1 MTLALAASG
10 GERQVLFAQTA
21 TATAQPA
28 QAAQTAQTATA
39 QAAQPPALEPYVV
52 EYYYKVKWGHF
63 DEFME
68 LYAKNHYPILKK
80 LQQDG
85 AILSMS
91 AAYPLNHASEPARWD
106 MRFTIVYRDVIAA
119 HDLTSQA
126 TIEALYP
133 DQATFK
139 KEEQRRFELLLE
151 HTDIPVFVDDLKAWK

>member
-1 MTLALAASG
+1 MRRMTMCVLVLMCLAPAGVARDAVLAQAG
-10 GERQVLFAQTA
+10 
-21 TATAQPA
+21 AQPA
-28 QAAQTAQTATA
+28 AA
-39 QAAQPPALEPYVV
+39 ALKPYVV

-80 LQQDG
+80 MQEDG
-85 AILSMS
+85 QILSMS

-119 HDLTSQA
+119 HMDA
-126 TIEALYP
+126 GDAMVEALYP

-151 HTDIPVFVDDLKAWK
+151 HTDIPIYVDDLTEWK